1 MFLKLKIKIMYYVLF
16 SIYPLWR
23 SFKKARKPTTSWNG
37 LLGHEFEID
46 PQGITN
52 PAYIV
57 GKCEEY

>member
-1 MFLKLKIKIMYYVLF
+1 MYYF
-16 SIYPLWR
+16 SVTHYG

-37 LLGHEFEID
+37 WLGHEFEID

-57 GKCEEY
+57 GKCESINSYYAALLFY

>member
-1 MFLKLKIKIMYYVLF
+1 MYYVLF